1 MSKQNPLSPEIANQ
15 IGGAIQRLSQLSESK
30 IVTQE
35 SDAEKAGLT
44 NFLQRVVVEHADEL
58 IASWYAVRME
68 YEPLVNGFA
77 GLMARA
83 SGILKRK
90 EEFIRQHE
98 AAKAAEAAE
107 QQQPTP
113 DNVVPLIKP

>member
-1 MSKQNPLSPEIANQ
+1 
-15 IGGAIQRLSQLSESK
+15 
-30 IVTQE
+30 
-35 SDAEKAGLT
+35 
-44 NFLQRVVVEHADEL
+44 
-58 IASWYAVRME
+58 
-68 YEPLVNGFA
+68 
-77 GLMARA
+77 MARA